1 VQAELSTRTIFD
13 LLKIAAMKNISILFV
28 LLPVFLLSGC
38 SKDVLKRYDDRIV
51 GSWRVADVK
60 RYGIGGSVSRLPFN
74 GGTFNFNPDGT
85 LTYVSEANISYKGRW
100 DIEKVIREDNMVHRL
115 QVSAVDFTT
124 QEILSQYYDDMNFIG
139 TNRFNASINLSYNTY
154 VTQFRR

>member
-1 VQAELSTRTIFD
+1 MRYIST
-13 LLKIAAMKNISILFV
+13 LLV
-28 LLPVFLLSGC
+28 LLTVFLFSGC

-51 GSWRVADVK
+51 GTWRIADVK

-85 LTYVSEANISYKGRW
+85 LTYLSEENVRYDGRW
-100 DIEKVIREDNMVHRL
+100 DIDKVVREDNTVHRL
-115 QVSAVDFTT
+115 QISAVDFST
-124 QEILSQYYDDMNFIG
+124 QEILSEYYDDMNFLG
-139 TNRFNASINLSYNTY
+139 TNRFNASINLTYNTY

>member
-1 VQAELSTRTIFD
+1 MRHIST
-13 LLKIAAMKNISILFV
+13 LLV
-28 LLPVFLLSGC
+28 LLTVFLFSGC

-51 GSWRVADVK
+51 GTWRVADVK

-85 LTYVSEANISYKGRW
+85 LTYVSEENVRYDGRW
-100 DIEKVIREDNMVHRL
+100 NIDKVVREDNTVHRL
-115 QVSAVDFTT
+115 QISAVDFST
-124 QEILSQYYDDMNFIG
+124 QEILSEYYDDMNFLG
-139 TNRFNASINLSYNTY
+139 TNRFNASINLTYNTY

>member
-1 VQAELSTRTIFD
+1 MKYLYT
-13 LLKIAAMKNISILFV
+13 LLVLFSA
-28 LLPVFLLSGC
+28 FFLSGC

-51 GSWRVADVK
+51 GTWRVADVK

-85 LTYVSEANISYKGRW
+85 LTYLSEENVRYEGRW
-100 DIEKVIREDNMVHRL
+100 DIDKIIREDNTVHRL
-115 QVSAVDFTT
+115 KISAVDFST
-124 QEILSQYYDDMNFIG
+124 QEILSEYYDDMNFLG
-139 TNRFNASINLSYNTY
+139 TNRFNASINLTYNTY